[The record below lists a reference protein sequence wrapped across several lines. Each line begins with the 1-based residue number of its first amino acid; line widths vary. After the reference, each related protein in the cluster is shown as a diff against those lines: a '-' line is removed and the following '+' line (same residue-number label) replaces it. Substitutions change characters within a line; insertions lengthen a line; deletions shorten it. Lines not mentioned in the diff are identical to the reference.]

1 VLSLTVLAGCG
12 GNGPDVPGGAV
23 PEAHDWHSSW
33 PAPNGDLGNTRVASS
48 SLDSGNVK
56 RLGIAWAVPLN
67 VSGTFGAMSATPVIS
82 DGVVYTQ
89 DMASNVEAVDLKTG
103 KVMWRHLFNAPDEG
117 PNGVTVGYGYVYGA
131 TSDFAFALDK
141 ATGREIWRSEKLT
154 RNDHEGIDI
163 APAVFDGLVY
173 VSTVPGNSKA
183 FYAGNGVGVVWALDA
198 YSGEARWTFDTV
210 PRDLWNPKLKHIN
223 SGGGLWHPP
232 AFDGSGRMFIDVAN
246 PAPWP
251 GTDAHPWGS
260 SRPGPNLYSNSLVRL
275 NRKTGKLIWYRQM
288 LPHDVYDW
296 DLQLPPVV
304 THADGRELLISAGKM
319 GWVYATDAST
329 GRLVWRRSVGVH
341 NGRDL
346 DNYKALSQDVAAL
359 PKLPVRVEPGPLGG
373 VETQLAVADGVIYAP
388 IVDLPVVYQTQ
399 TKTKLDL
406 KAGKGELV
414 ALGTAGGTNLWT
426 HRFSSPAYGA
436 ATVSHDL
443 VFTTTFDGTIWA
455 LDRENGSVVWKAKL
469 PAGTNAPIAIAG
481 DTLVTAAS
489 FPLGA
494 QQQAQL
500 IAYRIDAHGKPA
512 RVTTGPT
519 QTIGSGE
526 GQGGNGNGGGNG
538 GGQAQKPGGNGGT
551 ANAAGK
557 TVFSAN
563 CATCHTLAD
572 ANAHGSI
579 GPNLDDLKPGK
590 ARVAAQ
596 VTHGGN
602 GMPAFRGRLSQAQIE
617 AVAAYVA
624 AVAGATSGGGG
635 GGGGGGP

>member
-1 VLSLTVLAGCG
+1 
-12 GNGPDVPGGAV
+12 
-23 PEAHDWHSSW
+23 
-33 PAPNGDLGNTRVASS
+33 
-48 SLDSGNVK
+48 
-56 RLGIAWAVPLN
+56 
-67 VSGTFGAMSATPVIS
+67 
-82 DGVVYTQ
+82 
-89 DMASNVEAVDLKTG
+89 
-103 KVMWRHLFNAPDEG
+103 
-117 PNGVTVGYGYVYGA
+117 
-131 TSDFAFALDK
+131 
-141 ATGREIWRSEKLT
+141 
-154 RNDHEGIDI
+154 
-163 APAVFDGLVY
+163 
-173 VSTVPGNSKA
+173 
-183 FYAGNGVGVVWALDA
+183 
-198 YSGEARWTFDTV
+198 
-210 PRDLWNPKLKHIN
+210 
-223 SGGGLWHPP
+223 
-232 AFDGSGRMFIDVAN
+232 
-246 PAPWP
+246 
-251 GTDAHPWGS
+251 
-260 SRPGPNLYSNSLVRL
+260 
-275 NRKTGKLIWYRQM
+275 
-288 LPHDVYDW
+288 
-296 DLQLPPVV
+296 
-304 THADGRELLISAGKM
+304 
-319 GWVYATDAST
+319 
-329 GRLVWRRSVGVH
+329 
-341 NGRDL
+341 
-346 DNYKALSQDVAAL
+346 
-359 PKLPVRVEPGPLGG
+359 VEPGPLGG

-624 AVAGATSGGGG
+624 AVAGTTSGGGG
-635 GGGGGGP
+635 GGGGGP